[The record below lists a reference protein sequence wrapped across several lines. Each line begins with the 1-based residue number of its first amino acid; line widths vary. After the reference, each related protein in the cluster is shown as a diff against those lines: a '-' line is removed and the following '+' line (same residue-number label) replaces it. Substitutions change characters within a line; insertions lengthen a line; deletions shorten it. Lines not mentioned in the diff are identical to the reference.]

1 MQPSAEQEFPAI
13 PPGVGRTALGVAR
26 LRAAES
32 ARPDRL
38 FDDPLAAAFAAAA
51 PADPEPDA
59 APGFVP
65 DAVADSVPGDG
76 PPPGAAEPASSSGPA
91 GMPGGRLGFNVV
103 IRTRFYDDYLLAAAA
118 AGCRQVVLVAAGLDC
133 RAFRLDWPDGLRLY
147 ELDQPDVLDFKE
159 TVISGQ
165 GARPR
170 CQRRAIPVDLR
181 GDWPARLAEAGFDP
195 ARPAAWLVE
204 GLLIYL
210 SADQAARLLTEVG
223 TLSAPGS
230 RLALERGEYAPSLI
244 SETRTTARGAQ
255 LAALWQGG
263 LGQDHAAW
271 LGEHGWSAVRY
282 NMAEAAASYGR
293 PPPYDA
299 RSGFV
304 TATRAAD

>member
-1 MQPSAEQEFPAI
+1 VQPSAEQEFPAI

-51 PADPEPDA
+51 PADAEPDS
-59 APGFVP
+59 APDSVP
-65 DAVADSVPGDG
+65 DSVPGDG
-76 PPPGAAEPASSSGPA
+76 PPPGAAGPAASSGPA
-91 GMPGGRLGFNVV
+91 GMPGGRLGFHVV

-133 RAFRLDWPDGLRLY
+133 RAFRLDWPDGVRLY

-159 TVISGQ
+159 TVVSGQ

-170 CQRRAIPVDLR
+170 CRRRTIPVDLR

-195 ARPAAWLVE
+195 ARPTAWLVE

-210 SADQAARLLTEVG
+210 SGDQAARLLTEVG
-223 TLSAPGS
+223 RLSAPGS
-230 RLALERGEYAPSLI
+230 QLALERGEYSPSLI
-244 SETRTTARGAQ
+244 SETRTTSRGAR
-255 LAALWQGG
+255 LAELWQGG

-271 LGEHGWSAVRY
+271 LGERGWQAGRHD
-282 NMAEAAASYGR
+282 MGEAAAGYGR
-293 PPPYDA
+293 PAPYDT

-304 TATRAAD
+304 TAIRTAG

>member
-1 MQPSAEQEFPAI
+1 MQSSAEQEFPAI

-38 FDDPLAAAFAAAA
+38 FDDPLATAFAAAA
-51 PADPEPDA
+51 PDDSEPDA
-59 APGFVP
+59 AP
-65 DAVADSVPGDG
+65 DSRP
-76 PPPGAAEPASSSGPA
+76 AESSGPA
-91 GMPGGRLGFNVV
+91 GIPGGRLGFHVV

-159 TVISGQ
+159 TVIGGQ
-165 GARPR
+165 GAQPR

-181 GDWPARLAEAGFDP
+181 GDWPVRLTEAGFDP
-195 ARPAAWLVE
+195 ARPTAWLVE

-210 SADQAARLLTEVG
+210 SADQAARLLTGVG
-223 TLSAPGS
+223 TLSHPGS
-230 RLALERGEYAPSLI
+230 QLALERGDYAPSLI
-244 SETRTTARGAQ
+244 SETRTTARGAR

-271 LGEHGWSAVRY
+271 LGEHGWQAVRHD
-282 NMAEAAASYGR
+282 MGQAAAGYGR
-293 PPPYDA
+293 PAPYDT

-304 TATRAAD
+304 TATRAAG